1 MQCHGSR
8 IHEENVR
15 LDTYANVMRVVT
27 PGSANSLIVRETGPG
42 AEMYVN
48 LSGDRQAKSDRIRAW
63 VVSNSAAESR

>member
-48 LSGDRQAKSDRIRAW
+48 LSGDRQAESDRIRAW